1 MQLSIELFLLDNLM
15 MNYLMLRLGC
25 VFYGGGVRQWR
36 ITLAAALGAV
46 YALLSLTKLPVLRAV
61 LPKLLLCLAMALPLT
76 ERARTY
82 PKAFLCLLLSACL
95 MGGVMFSLLQLF
107 GGEFYHGAYVCTVSV
122 RMALLAACV
131 CACLPRLVVSVLH
144 AVRQRRSSV
153 RVCIR
158 FADRTIELVA
168 LIDSGNLLTEPL
180 SGLPVVVV
188 RPGLLPETQHARP
201 VAFRTVNGAGI
212 LYAIRPAAFFV
223 YQGYWRRVD
232 AMVAESA
239 YALKCAD
246 AILPTALLTEEG
258 RCMHA
263 KVEPDDE
270 ETIPATAAQAGENAP
285 VYPLGGDASG
295 AVSPCGGA
303 GMDRQAHA

>member
-1 MQLSIELFLLDNLM
+1 MDNLM
-15 MNYLMLRLGC
+15 MNYLILRLGC
-25 VFYGGGVRQWR
+25 VLYGGGVRQWR
-36 ITLAAALGAV
+36 MLLAASLGAV
-46 YALLSLTKLPVLRAV
+46 YALLSLTKLPMLRAF

-82 PKAFLCLLLSACL
+82 PKAFLCLLLAACL

-107 GGEFYHGAYVCTVSV
+107 GGEFYHGAYVCTVSI
-122 RMALLAACV
+122 RMALLAICI

-144 AVRQRRSSV
+144 AVRQRKSSV

-188 RPGLLPETQHARP
+188 RPGLLPRTQHVRP
-201 VAFRTVNGAGI
+201 VAFRTVNGAGM
-212 LYAIRPAAFFV
+212 LYAMRPAALLV

-239 YALKCAD
+239 YALKSAD

-258 RCMHA
+258 RCTHA
-263 KVEPDDE
+263 RMDPDDG
-270 ETIPATAAQAGENAP
+270 ATVPKAAAQAGENDS

-295 AVSPCGGA
+295 AVPAGGGA